1 MVDRELPSRTPR
13 LGTIAAVLGV
23 LSLMFF
29 LSVFPLH
36 NMVGLVLYFTS
47 PALCALAFVLGI
59 VELVRARRRRATSK
73 EAFWAQLGVVSS
85 LLTGVSWIAF
95 YIWLSAFVYA
105 MQHHR

>member
-1 MVDRELPSRTPR
+1 MADRELTSRTPG

-36 NMVGLVLYFTS
+36 NTVGLVLYFTA
-47 PALCALAFVLGI
+47 PVLCALAFILG
-59 VELVRARRRRATSK
+59 VFDLVRVRRRRATSK

-95 YIWLSAFVYA
+95 YLWLSAFVYA